1 MTISDDA
8 HITQSMYDI
17 LHTPIGSRVMR
28 REYGSLLSELIDEPD
43 NKATRLKVMSACYMA
58 LMRWEPRISL
68 QRIEVKP
75 DENNVP
81 TLYFQGTKPITS
93 RLRQKFP
100 GNHANHRHQ
109 PVTAAGRDRSVR
121 FRTDFH

>member
-1 MTISDDA
+1 
-8 HITQSMYDI
+8 
-17 LHTPIGSRVMR
+17 MR

-81 TLYFQGTKPITS
+81 TLYFQGTKTD
-93 RLRQKFP
+93 
-100 GNHANHRHQ
+100 NQ
-109 PVTAAGRDRSVR
+109 PFTAEIPRG
-121 FRTDFH
+121 

>member
-1 MTISDDA
+1 MTYSGFDRQTGMTISDDA

-43 NKATRLKVMSACYMA
+43 NKATRLKVMSACYIA

-81 TLYFQGTKPITS
+81 TLYFQGTKTD
-93 RLRQKFP
+93 
-100 GNHANHRHQ
+100 NQ
-109 PVTAAGRDRSVR
+109 PFTAEIPRG
-121 FRTDFH
+121 